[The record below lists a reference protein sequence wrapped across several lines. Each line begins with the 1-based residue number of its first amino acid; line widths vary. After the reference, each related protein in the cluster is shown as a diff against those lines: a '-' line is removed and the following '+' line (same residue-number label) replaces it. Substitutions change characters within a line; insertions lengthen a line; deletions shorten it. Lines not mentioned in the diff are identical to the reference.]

1 MICTT
6 IQNKNLDQIL
16 EALESCEMAEIR
28 LDRCSLSLRDI
39 EECFTSDVPL
49 VATCRI
55 ADLIETEPALQ
66 DESLTPQSKEIKAAQ
81 IAEKRLC
88 KAIEAGARY
97 VDVEIEA
104 PKQMSKR
111 VRNVAHENGTVF
123 IRSFHDFEG
132 TDSLEALK
140 AVVEKCCY
148 HGADMVKVVT
158 TAHTQEDADKV
169 LSLYDWC
176 SGMSASENEK
186 IASLA
191 EGGLIAFCMG
201 DAGRQSRLDCLRKG
215 SLYTYAA
222 VSEDE
227 AAAPGQWTAS
237 EMASAL
243 YGDFHFV
250 GTCSTFDGKM
260 HAVPTKTGGPAALSG
275 VKCTRSNT
283 ESDIAISNPEVPC
296 SKSFAQR
303 AIIAAALASG
313 TSHLR
318 GYTPC
323 GDNEAAIRVAENL
336 GAKVDRNGGEL
347 IITGI
352 SAGLG
357 DLATLPAN
365 GVSDESALL
374 PGGSGGTAVG
384 NNICPDKSSL
394 SEGVVPGLP
403 TLHVGESGLLTRM
416 MIPVMA
422 QLCPDGVRFTGE
434 KTLLGRPLTGAREIV
449 EALGATVTSDGTSS
463 PVTATETVSPVTLT
477 EAQDRDESSTAQVRV
492 PLTVQGPLAATRAE
506 ISGKHGS
513 QIISGLL
520 MALPFSQKNTSLIVR
535 EPKSIPYMFITVE
548 VLKKFGI
555 KIGND
560 MLGGRDFIESGGDW
574 SLCTEIVFKVKGGQ
588 RFKAADIDLEGDWS
602 AAANFLVAG
611 AIFGKVEMEGLDTT
625 SLQADLSIMD
635 ILMDAGASL
644 SQLDGDKGSITVQR
658 APLKAFAV
666 DASNCPD
673 LFPIVSVL
681 AAFCQGTSRI
691 AGVGRL
697 ANKESD
703 RAKAIVE
710 MLTQMGVKAYVEGDE
725 LMVEGHSLAQRLLA
739 HKACVASCTPASQP
753 GLLKGGK
760 YTSHHDHRMV
770 MALKVA
776 SLGADSPIVIDDET
790 CVEKSFPDFLDMF
803 SRLAKVE

>member
-6 IQNKNLDQIL
+6 IQNKNLDQIF

-176 SGMSASENEK
+176 SGISASENEK

-215 SLYTYAA
+215 SPYTYAA

-250 GTCSTFDGKM
+250 GTCSTFEGKM

-275 VKCTRSNT
+275 VKCTRSNL
-283 ESDIAISNPEVPC
+283 EPGVVVSNPEVPC

-352 SAGLG
+352 SAALG

-374 PGGSGGTAVG
+374 PGGQ
-384 NNICPDKSSL
+384 DKSFL
-394 SEGVVPGLP
+394 PEGVAPGLP

-422 QLCPDGVRFTGE
+422 QLCPGPVVFTGE
-434 KTLLGRPLTGAREIV
+434 KTLLGRPLTGAREIM
-449 EALGATVTSDGTSS
+449 EALGASVTSVDQSAAGVPS
-463 PVTATETVSPVTLT
+463 P
-477 EAQDRDESSTAQVRV
+477 VRV

-739 HKACVASCTPASQP
+739 HTACVASCTPASQP

>member
-6 IQNKNLDQIL
+6 IQNKNLEQIL
-16 EALESCEMAEIR
+16 EALEGCEMAEIR
-28 LDRCSLSLRDI
+28 LDRCDLSLREI

-55 ADLIETEPALQ
+55 ADLIASEPSLQ
-66 DESLTPQSKEIKAAQ
+66 DEGLTPQSREIKAAQ

-148 HGADMVKVVT
+148 HGADVVKVVT
-158 TAHTQEDADKV
+158 MAHSQADVDRV

-176 SGMSASENEK
+176 HGVSASENEK
-186 IASLA
+186 IASLD

-201 DAGRQSRLDCLRKG
+201 DAGRQSRLDSLRMG
-215 SLYTYAA
+215 APYTYAA
-222 VSEDE
+222 LSEDE
-227 AAAPGQWTAS
+227 AAAPGQWDAA

-243 YGDFHFV
+243 YDGFHFIESS
-250 GTCSTFDGKM
+250 GT
-260 HAVPTKTGGPAALSG
+260 
-275 VKCTRSNT
+275 
-283 ESDIAISNPEVPC
+283 PEVPC

-313 TSHLR
+313 VSHLR

-336 GAKVDRNGGEL
+336 GAKVERNGGEL
-347 IITGI
+347 TITGI
-352 SAGLG
+352 AAGLE
-357 DLATLPAN
+357 TLQ
-365 GVSDESALL
+365 GVQ
-374 PGGSGGTAVG
+374 
-384 NNICPDKSSL
+384 
-394 SEGVVPGLP
+394 

-422 QLCPDGVRFTGE
+422 QLCPSQVEFTGE
-434 KTLLGRPLTGAREIV
+434 KTLLERPLTGAREV
-449 EALGATVTSDGTSS
+449 MEALGATIASSGTNGNDEGASD
-463 PVTATETVSPVTLT
+463 P
-477 EAQDRDESSTAQVRV
+477 VRV
-492 PLTVQGPLAATRAE
+492 PLTVKGPLTVTRAE

-588 RFKAADIDLEGDWS
+588 RFEAADIDLERDWS

-611 AIFGKVEMEGLDTT
+611 AIFGKVEMDGLDTT

-644 SQLDGDKGSITVQR
+644 SQLDGDKGTITVQR

-673 LFPIVSVL
+673 LFPIISVL

-691 AGVGRL
+691 EGVGRL

-710 MLTQMGVKAYVEGDE
+710 MLTQMGVKASVEGDE
-725 LMVEGHSLAQRLLA
+725 LVVEGHSLAQRLLA
-739 HKACVASCTPASQP
+739 Q
-753 GLLKGGK
+753 GLLKGGE

-776 SLGADSPIVIDDET
+776 SLGADGPISIDDEV
-790 CVEKSFPDFLDMF
+790 CVEKSFPDFLEMF
-803 SRLAKVE
+803 SRLV